1 MYALLRSPLLSSAA
15 QYHTDLTAYLHHL
28 WGCLPSKELV
38 KAVYP
43 ALSAWANPEEVL
55 VGGLGL
61 SKVSL
66 RESFLAAPAAATAG
80 GGGGGTEGGDGSL
93 PDGVTGEAVATASG
107 EVTAAAALG
116 KAVPAAGGVA
126 GGSFSSGK
134 SVRFLDADAIVAP
147 GEVGVI
153 SRKAAV
159 YFLDAYIL
167 LLVYYRADAG
177 VDVVMPPPQQ
187 STLWR
192 LVNKIRKVRGWR
204 HGRGEVKGVPA

>member
-55 VGGLGL
+55 AGGLGL
-61 SKVSL
+61 SKASL
-66 RESFLAAPAAATAG
+66 RESFLAAPSAPPAAAAGGGGGEEGGGIPSAVAAAGAG
-80 GGGGGTEGGDGSL
+80 GGGGGGS
-93 PDGVTGEAVATASG
+93 
-107 EVTAAAALG
+107 
-116 KAVPAAGGVA
+116 
-126 GGSFSSGK
+126 GGSFTSGK
-134 SVRFLDADAIVAP
+134 SVRFLEADAIVAP

-153 SRKAAV
+153 SRKANI

-167 LLVYYRADAG
+167 LLVYYRVDAG
-177 VDVVMPPPQQ
+177 GDVVMPPPQQ

-192 LVNKIRKVRGWR
+192 LVNKIRKVR
-204 HGRGEVKGVPA
+204 RGFGV